1 MRNNAYLNGQYLPL
15 SQTAISPMDRGFLF
29 GEAIYEVISYINGKL
44 FQAPAH
50 LERLFSGLKAIDLK
64 HSFETEQLLE
74 MMRTLVANSEVKA
87 GLIYLQITK
96 GCPDKRQHLPASGE
110 KPTIFAYSSEYNFAS
125 YERRAEGYHAY
136 THTDL
141 RWARC
146 DIKST
151 SLLANIMALQK
162 VAQKKSD
169 SYEVILIRDNY
180 LQEGCASA
188 VFIEKNG
195 QIFIPPLSSY
205 ILPSITREVII
216 KCAKRLD
223 VKLTQQDIKLEEMYQ
238 ADNLWVASTT
248 KELSPIIELDGHQIG
263 QGEPSERWHKLI
275 QQLYREYDCD

>member
-1 MRNNAYLNGQYLPL
+1 MTNNAYLNGKYLPL
-15 SQTAISPMDRGFLF
+15 SQTTISPMDRGFLF

-50 LERLFSGLKAIDLK
+50 IERLFNGLKAIDLK
-64 HSFETEQLLE
+64 HAFETEQLLE
-74 MMRTLVANSEVKA
+74 IMRTLVANSEVKT

-96 GCPDKRQHLPASGE
+96 GCPDKRQHLPISQEA
-110 KPTIFAYSSEYNFAS
+110 PTIFAYSSEYDFPP
-125 YERRAEGYHAY
+125 YDRRAEGYHAY
-136 THTDL
+136 THNDL

-151 SLLANIMALQK
+151 SLLANVMALQS

-195 QIFIPPLSSY
+195 HIFTPPLTSY
-205 ILPSITREVII
+205 ILPSITREMIA
-216 KCAKRLD
+216 KCAK
-223 VKLTQQDIKLEEMYQ
+223 KLDIKLIEQNITLEEMYQ

-263 QGEPSERWHKLI
+263 QGAPSERWHKLI
-275 QQLYREYDCD
+275 QQLYREYDSD